1 MLVSIRIYIM
11 REVIKVRKVSD
22 VTNIPFPFDSKLNCS
37 IYIGNDGTF
46 KQVRKVE
53 DEREAYDN
61 VVAGN
66 GNIVIVWPGQ
76 YRSDAFLVDDINQYG
91 VAKGFIQFVDSD
103 EEESVETTEVQEP
116 VKDILD
122 DFI

>member
-1 MLVSIRIYIM
+1 M
-11 REVIKVRKVSD
+11 RKVSE

-37 IYIGNDGTF
+37 IYVGNDGSF
-46 KQVRKVE
+46 KQVRKIE

-66 GNIVIVWPGQ
+66 GNIIIVWPGQ
-76 YRSDAFLVDDINQYG
+76 YRSDAFLVDDINLYG
-91 VAKGFIQFVDSD
+91 AAKGFIPSDGEEIEEPEDSM
-103 EEESVETTEVQEP
+103 EVQEP